1 VSAQNPTRVPVESR
15 GKRVGGLY
23 QRRRSDGS
31 IVFEYVGR
39 LRGSAQVRTVQ
50 LAATNKTEAI
60 AERESLRAATREQRA
75 VVVADRRR
83 RVDEAAVDYLA
94 YLRSL
99 DGTEAEKAPKTIEGI
114 EEKLRLYV
122 LPRIGHM
129 KTTAVEPE
137 DIRALALAARKRS
150 RSTVHGLLS
159 TTSGFFK
166 WCVKTQQADV
176 NPVARARELYAGEVL
191 PKTPAKTSRA
201 LTDDEV
207 ARAMEHV
214 TESFSALLTLLSE
227 SGCRISEA
235 LGLAWPNV
243 DLEFE
248 TIEIAGQLGSS
259 GEIRETKTKRPRV
272 IPISSRAAAVLRE
285 HRERMREDGHDVEH
299 GLVFVTKNGRPQSRR
314 NVLRAWQAAL
324 EKIGVEATLHSLR
337 HSFISAH
344 AEANTPVVHV
354 SEYVGHSR
362 ITTTQTHY
370 TRVRGSESQRIESL
384 RAALERRV
392 A

>member
-1 VSAQNPTRVPVESR
+1 VSAPNPTRVPVESR

-31 IVFEYVGR
+31 FVYEYVGR

-50 LAATNKTEAI
+50 LAATNKTDAI

-99 DGTEAEKAPKTIEGI
+99 AGTEAEKAPKTIEGI

-122 LPRIGHM
+122 LPQIGHM

-176 NPVARARELYAGEVL
+176 NAVARARELYAGELL

-243 DLEFE
+243 DLDLE
-248 TIEIAGQLGSS
+248 TIEISGQLGSS
-259 GEIRETKTKRPRV
+259 GEIRETKTKQARK

-285 HRERMREDGHDVEH
+285 HRARMQEDGRDAET
-299 GLVFVTKNGRPQSRR
+299 GLCFVTKNGRPQSRR

-384 RAALERRV
+384 RAALGRR